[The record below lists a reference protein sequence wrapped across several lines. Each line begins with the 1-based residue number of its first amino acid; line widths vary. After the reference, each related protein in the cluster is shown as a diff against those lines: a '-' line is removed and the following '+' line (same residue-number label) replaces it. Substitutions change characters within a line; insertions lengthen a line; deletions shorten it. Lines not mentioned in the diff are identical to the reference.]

1 MLEVLEVK
9 PYGLYVHVPF
19 CIKKCSYCSFYSVS
33 SNDRTRESFGRA
45 LLSELEQRVRDNS
58 IGTIYAGGG
67 TPTLLPP
74 EFWSE
79 FLTLVDD
86 IADASEI
93 HECTIE
99 TNPGAVNEREL
110 SALRQIGF
118 NRLSIGVQSFSD
130 TALETLGR
138 IHSSIGAVETF
149 RSARKAGFG
158 NISIDLMYG
167 IPEQTLK
174 DWLDDLKRIEDLA
187 PEHISCYE
195 LSVEEGTPI
204 AEAIGAAELSKP
216 EEESCREM
224 YFMADEI
231 LAECGYFHYEVSNY
245 ARGKSFIS
253 QHNSSYW
260 DRTPYIGLGPSAHSF
275 NGKNTRRWNVAS
287 IEEYLRRMKNGKSP
301 AAGREE
307 IAIEQVA
314 LEAVMLGLRCST
326 GIDLDKIETETGVNI
341 NRDHLNAMIENNRVI
356 LSGSEF
362 VPTVEGM
369 LYADGDSIDLVG

>member
-1 MLEVLEVK
+1 MK
-9 PYGLYVHVPF
+9 SSGLYIHVPF
-19 CIKKCSYCSFYSVS
+19 CKKKCSYCSFYSVK
-33 SNDRTRESFGRA
+33 SNERTRFSFGKA

-74 EFWSE
+74 EFWGE

-86 IADASEI
+86 IADTSEI

-99 TNPGAVNEREL
+99 TNPGAVTERDL
-110 SALRQIGF
+110 FTLRQIGF

-130 TALETLGR
+130 VALETLGR
-138 IHSSIGAVETF
+138 IHNSTRAVETF

-167 IPEQTLK
+167 IPKQTFK
-174 DWLDDLKRIEDLA
+174 EWLEDLKRIEDLA

-204 AEAIGAAELSKP
+204 AEAINAGELFKP
-216 EEESCREM
+216 EEETCREM
-224 YFMADEI
+224 YFTADEI
-231 LAECGYFHYEVSNY
+231 LKESGYFHYEVSNY

-253 QHNSSYW
+253 RHNSAYW

-275 NGKNTRRWNVAS
+275 NGKNTRSWNVAS
-287 IEEYLRRMKNGKSP
+287 IEEYLRRMKSGKSSV
-301 AAGREE
+301 AGREE
-307 IAIEQVA
+307 IACEQVA
-314 LEAVMLGLRCST
+314 LEAVMLGLRCSI
-326 GIDLDKIETETGVNI
+326 GFDLEKIETETGVSI

-356 LSGSEF
+356 LSGSEY

-369 LYADGDSIDLVG
+369 LYADGDSINLVG